1 MVGSRKSGSAVLLE
15 MLLEKQMSIRISI
28 CVNILRRQKV
38 DLIKAMIQVNFFA
51 RWYHR
56 GQAVLCE

>member
-15 MLLEKQMSIRISI
+15 MLLEKHMSIRISV

-38 DLIKAMIQVNFFA
+38 DLIKATIQVNFFCA
-51 RWYHR
+51 M
-56 GQAVLCE
+56 VS